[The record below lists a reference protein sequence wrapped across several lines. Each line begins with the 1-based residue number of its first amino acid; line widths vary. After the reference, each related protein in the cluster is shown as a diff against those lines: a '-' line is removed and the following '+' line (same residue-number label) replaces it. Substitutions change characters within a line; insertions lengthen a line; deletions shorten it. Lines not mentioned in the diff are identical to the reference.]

1 MMNTKFLLFLGFT
14 IVVAFAASHQEEF
27 KNDSLDMEDY
37 DDHHDD
43 NDEIPEDLLMG
54 DSELIFQFYLIF
66 ILNKLSQK
74 KII

>member
-14 IVVAFAASHQEEF
+14 IVVAFAASHQKEF
-27 KNDSLDMEDY
+27 ENDSLDMEDY

-54 DSELIFQFYLIF
+54 DSELIFQFYLIS